1 MNPMIVA
8 GDGSA
13 TTVLPADVVTAL
25 QQGVD
30 KVAQGD
36 LEGLVAIL
44 PAGLGVFGL
53 FFGVRIAINFF
64 KSLAH

>member
-1 MNPMIVA
+1 MDPIFVA
-8 GDGSA
+8 GEGSA
-13 TTVLPADVVTAL
+13 STVLPPEVVTAI
-25 QQGVD
+25 QEGVG
-30 KVAQGD
+30 KVAQGGQ
-36 LEGLVAIL
+36 EGLVAIL

>member
-1 MNPMIVA
+1 MIPMIVA

-25 QQGVD
+25 QEGVG
-30 KVAQGD
+30 KVAQGGQ
-36 LEGLVAIL
+36 EGLVAIL

>member
-1 MNPMIVA
+1 MNPTMLALV
-8 GDGSA
+8 GEEN
-13 TTVLPADVVTAL
+13 TVLPTNVVTSL

-30 KVAQGD
+30 KVAQGGQ
-36 LEGLVAIL
+36 EGLVAIL

>member
-30 KVAQGD
+30 KVAQGG

>member
-1 MNPMIVA
+1 MNPTMLALV
-8 GDGSA
+8 GEEN
-13 TTVLPADVVTAL
+13 TVLPANVVTAL

-30 KVAQGD
+30 KVAQGGQ
-36 LEGLVAIL
+36 EGLVAIL

>member
-25 QQGVD
+25 QEGVG
-30 KVAQGD
+30 KVAQGGQ
-36 LEGLVAIL
+36 EGLVAIL

>member
-1 MNPMIVA
+1 MNPTMLALV
-8 GDGSA
+8 GEEN
-13 TTVLPADVVTAL
+13 TVLPTNVVTAL
-25 QQGVD
+25 QHGVD
-30 KVAQGD
+30 KVAQGGQ
-36 LEGLVAIL
+36 EGLVAIL

>member
-1 MNPMIVA
+1 MIPMIVA

-25 QQGVD
+25 KEGVG
-30 KVAQGD
+30 KVAQGGQ
-36 LEGLVAIL
+36 EGLVAIL

>member
-1 MNPMIVA
+1 MNPISVA

-30 KVAQGD
+30 KVAQGGQ
-36 LEGLVAIL
+36 EGLVAIL

>member
-1 MNPMIVA
+1 MNPTMLALV
-8 GDGSA
+8 GEEN
-13 TTVLPADVVTAL
+13 TVLSTNVVTAL

-30 KVAQGD
+30 KVAQGGQ
-36 LEGLVAIL
+36 EGLVAIL

>member
-1 MNPMIVA
+1 MNPIIVA
-8 GDGSA
+8 GEGDAVS
-13 TTVLPADVVTAL
+13 VLPANVVTAL

-30 KVAQGD
+30 KVAQGGQ
-36 LEGLVAIL
+36 EGLVAIL

>member
-1 MNPMIVA
+1 MYPMIVA
-8 GDGSA
+8 GEGGA
-13 TTVLPADVVTAL
+13 TSVLPAEVITAL
-25 QQGVD
+25 QEGVG
-30 KVAQGD
+30 KVAQGGQ
-36 LEGLVAIL
+36 EGLVAIL

>member
-1 MNPMIVA
+1 MNPTMLALV
-8 GDGSA
+8 GEEN
-13 TTVLPADVVTAL
+13 TVLPTNVVTAL

-30 KVAQGD
+30 KVAQGGQ
-36 LEGLVAIL
+36 EGLVAIL

>member
-1 MNPMIVA
+1 MIPTMLAAA
-8 GDGSA
+8 GEGS
-13 TTVLPADVVTAL
+13 TVLPAEVVTAL
-25 QQGVD
+25 QEGVG
-30 KVAQGD
+30 KVAQGGQ
-36 LEGLVAIL
+36 EGLVAIL

>member
-8 GDGSA
+8 GEGSA

-30 KVAQGD
+30 KVAQGGQ
-36 LEGLVAIL
+36 EGLVAIL
-44 PAGLGVFGL
+44 PAGLGLFGL
-53 FFGVRIAINFF
+53 FFGIRIAINFF
-64 KSLAH
+64 KALAH

>member
-1 MNPMIVA
+1 MNPTMLALV
-8 GDGSA
+8 GEEN
-13 TTVLPADVVTAL
+13 TVLPTNVVTAL
-25 QQGVD
+25 QQCVD
-30 KVAQGD
+30 KVAQGGQ
-36 LEGLVAIL
+36 EGLVAIL